1 MKKNSCTP
9 INPKKYSCYGLKKIH
24 TRNLITKKNS
34 CGSKIP
40 PPPPITFLMVRPL
53 RVNVF
58 SRSSSLGMFRR
69 RDEERRLSY
78 RLSRPLLMI
87 SMMASQFLPFFRK
100 HCTLTTTVE
109 MGYIYSNH
117 LHFLSNL
124 LKCPVGQHRKWHFL
138 AFKFKNFWGSMPPD
152 GDSPCF
158 GAPSNF

>member
-1 MKKNSCTP
+1 MTDKFFAL
-9 INPKKYSCYGLKKIH
+9 YSCL
-24 TRNLITKKNS
+24 L
-34 CGSKIP
+34 P
-40 PPPPITFLMVRPL
+40 VL
-53 RVNVF
+53 RVNVSPLASEYIRLF
-58 SRSSSLGMFRR
+58 SLLIT
-69 RDEERRLSY
+69 RDVSQERRLSY
-78 RLSRPLLMI
+78 RLSRPLLVI
-87 SMMASQFLPFFRK
+87 SMMASQFLPFSRK
-100 HCTLTTTVE
+100 HCTLTTTLE